1 MKKATTVIDA
11 TFDVRR
17 RRRVVDA
24 MTDPAS
30 MVAEARARAMRIA
43 ATLETTRGADSDAQR
58 PRARNDVADPRA
70 SDLDDRAARWATI
83 EVGALPA
90 LARRANLGAMGG
102 YHPVDVVDESRPGTS
117 TPTPPDAYLER
128 RFDRFYR
135 DVRGYDADERARLV
149 LETASGRGAVDGGTS
164 GTTRRSR
171 VAEAAASGGGAPAGG
186 TARAGLGSHRDDD
199 DAYVKFRS
207 SRSAAFHRSSAPAR

>member
-1 MKKATTVIDA
+1 
-11 TFDVRR
+11 
-17 RRRVVDA
+17 
-24 MTDPAS
+24 

-43 ATLETTRGADSDAQR
+43 ATLETTPRRDDSDAQR

-70 SDLDDRAARWATI
+70 IDLDDRAARWATI

-102 YHPVDVVDESRPGTS
+102 YHPVDVVVPEESRPGTS

-135 DVRGYDADERARLV
+135 DVRGYDADERARVV
-149 LETASGRGAVDGGTS
+149 LETAAASGRGAVDGGTS

-171 VAEAAASGGGAPAGG
+171 VAEAAASGGGGGAPAGG

-199 DAYVKFRS
+199 DVDAYVKFRS

>member
-70 SDLDDRAARWATI
+70 IDLDDRAARWATI

-117 TPTPPDAYLER
+117 TPTPPDVYLER

-149 LETASGRGAVDGGTS
+149 LETASGRGAVDGGTRDGGSAVRGACGGLRLTTPS
-164 GTTRRSR
+164 G
-171 VAEAAASGGGAPAGG
+171 VPPPAP
-186 TARAGLGSHRDDD
+186 
-199 DAYVKFRS
+199 
-207 SRSAAFHRSSAPAR
+207 PARRNRRNGLVSVSNIRYLIAVTYLLVSA

>member
-1 MKKATTVIDA
+1 
-11 TFDVRR
+11 
-17 RRRVVDA
+17 
-24 MTDPAS
+24 

-43 ATLETTRGADSDAQR
+43 ATLETTRGDDSDAQR
-58 PRARNDVADPRA
+58 PRARNDVADPHA
-70 SDLDDRAARWATI
+70 IDLDDRAAWWATI

-102 YHPVDVVDESRPGTS
+102 YHPVDVVSDESRPGTS

-135 DVRGYDADERARLV
+135 DVRGYDADECARLV
-149 LETASGRGAVDGGTS
+149 LETAASGRGAVDGGTS

-171 VAEAAASGGGAPAGG
+171 VVEAAASGGAPAGG